1 MVLSTREDS
10 LRAASVCW
18 CPLLGDVPR
27 AAPEARAGLSDRR
40 PNGMALDKL
49 PASPSRSVVSRAA
62 W

>member
-18 CPLLGDVPR
+18 CPLLGDVSR
-27 AAPEARAGLSDRR
+27 AAPKARAGLSDRR
-40 PNGMALDKL
+40 PNGMALGEL
-49 PASPSRSVVSRAA
+49 PASPSRSVVPQAA